1 MRTAQKSRLP
11 LSDTES
17 PLRRLVFLSAHVIPP
32 MRAAGGYYDLATK
45 EDPRCT
51 LIHCS
56 RFSCRREV
64 LEDPI
69 KRKLL
74 HGEPPAVGAL
84 PSLLYSRML
93 RRAPA
98 IASMTH
104 RFFCHAVVCVQ
115 SAHHNSCPN
124 LHPSR
129 IPQQTRV
136 DMLSPPIPLICVGA
150 GITTRE
156 LECVP
161 NIQGLANKRLGG
173 VCYIRL
179 YDL

>member
-1 MRTAQKSRLP
+1 
-11 LSDTES
+11 
-17 PLRRLVFLSAHVIPP
+17 